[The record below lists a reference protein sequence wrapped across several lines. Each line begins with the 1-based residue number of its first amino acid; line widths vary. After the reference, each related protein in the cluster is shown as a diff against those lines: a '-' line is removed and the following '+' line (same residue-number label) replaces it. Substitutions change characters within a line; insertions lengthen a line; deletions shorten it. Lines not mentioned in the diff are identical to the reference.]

1 MSRQSRER
9 REPRRTG
16 VRRRGEGGRP
26 VRRRGAVALPSV
38 VAGVGMALSLPPW
51 GFWVLAF
58 PAAGLLFW
66 RLDGLPARTRLW
78 AGWCAGLGLFAL
90 GLMWAQA
97 FTLVGAIVLIAVEAL
112 FPALGC
118 LFTPRNGP
126 VRRALAFPAAMT
138 LSAAGRMRWPF
149 GGLPLGGVFLGQAD
163 GPVLNVARLG
173 GPLLLTAVVFVG
185 GVAVAALVEVMVYGG
200 RLRRVRAGA
209 GAGAASAADGA
220 ESSPP
225 APEQPGSAPRG
236 SPAGARTRLLV
247 GGVALAVVIV
257 ATVGGAVG
265 PDGGPARGVL
275 TAAAIQGGGKR
286 GLSKEQVN
294 PATVYA
300 AQLAAT
306 AEMQRLDHGHAP
318 QMVLWPEDVVSLS
331 HPLAGSHA
339 ERALGALARR
349 LHTTLI
355 AGVTATVSSTHFRNE
370 AVAWGPNGAE
380 VAHYEKVHRVPF
392 GEYIPYRGF
401 FKHIAN
407 LSKVPLNAIPG
418 HKSGLLRTPA
428 GPIGTMIS
436 FEVFFADRGRSAVR
450 AGADVLIL
458 PTNTSSYANAQVP
471 TQEVAASEI
480 QAVEEGR
487 NLLQAAPTGYSA
499 VISNRGALLQ
509 RSVLGRRQVLFA
521 DLPRRTGLTLYVRYG
536 DVPVFALAVL
546 ALLLGWAAGLGRRQ
560 GRRRHGRPQQL
571 RQEPG
576 ADKARE
582 APTETAGERH
592 PLPVAGGQVGQTRA
606 QP

>member
-1 MSRQSRER
+1 
-9 REPRRTG
+9 
-16 VRRRGEGGRP
+16 
-26 VRRRGAVALPSV
+26 
-38 VAGVGMALSLPPW
+38 MALSLPPW
-51 GFWVLAF
+51 GFWILAF

-78 AGWCAGLGLFAL
+78 AGWCAGLGLFVL

-97 FTLVGAIVLIAVEAL
+97 FTLFGAVVLIAFEAL

-118 LFTPRNGP
+118 LFTPRSGP
-126 VRRALAFPAAMT
+126 VHRALAFPAAMT
-138 LSAAGRMRWPF
+138 LAGAGRMRWPF
-149 GGLPLGGVFLGQAD
+149 GGLPLGGVFLGQAG
-163 GPVLNVARLG
+163 GPVINAARLG

-185 GVAVAALVEVMVYGG
+185 GVAVAALARALVAWVGPHLAPGTGTGTDTGTGANAHGSEAPTPDGNQP
-200 RLRRVRAGA
+200 RRAR
-209 GAGAASAADGA
+209 
-220 ESSPP
+220 
-225 APEQPGSAPRG
+225 RG
-236 SPAGARTRLLV
+236 SRARVWTEMLV
-247 GGVALAVVIV
+247 GGIALAVVVV
-257 ATVGGAVG
+257 ATVGGTVA

-286 GLSKEQVN
+286 GFSKEQIN

-300 AQLAAT
+300 AQVAAT

-339 ERALGALARR
+339 EKVLGALARS
-349 LHTTLI
+349 LHTTLV

-407 LSKVPLNAIPG
+407 LSAVPLNAIPG

-436 FEVFFADRGRSAVR
+436 FEVFYADRGRSAVR
-450 AGADVLIL
+450 AGADVLIV
-458 PTNTSSYANAQVP
+458 PTNTSSYRRAQVP

-480 QAVEEGR
+480 QAVEQGR
-487 NLLQAAPTGYSA
+487 DLLQAAPTGYSA
-499 VISNRGALLQ
+499 VVTNRGTVLRQ
-509 RSVLGRRQVLFA
+509 SVLGRRQVLFA
-521 DLPRRTGLTLYVRYG
+521 TLPRRNGLTLYVRYG
-536 DVPVFALAVL
+536 DVPVFALAIL
-546 ALLLGWAAGLGRRQ
+546 AFVVGWAGRRGWRRGHDGQ
-560 GRRRHGRPQQL
+560 HAPAGAAETVASGTVASGAQSGRSPY
-571 RQEPG
+571 
-576 ADKARE
+576 
-582 APTETAGERH
+582 
-592 PLPVAGGQVGQTRA
+592 LPVTGRA
-606 QP
+606 IDPQP

>member
-1 MSRQSRER
+1 
-9 REPRRTG
+9 
-16 VRRRGEGGRP
+16 
-26 VRRRGAVALPSV
+26 
-38 VAGVGMALSLPPW
+38 
-51 GFWVLAF
+51 
-58 PAAGLLFW
+58 
-66 RLDGLPARTRLW
+66 
-78 AGWCAGLGLFAL
+78 
-90 GLMWAQA
+90 
-97 FTLVGAIVLIAVEAL
+97 
-112 FPALGC
+112 
-118 LFTPRNGP
+118 

-138 LSAAGRMRWPF
+138 VAGAGRMRWPF
-149 GGLPLGGVFLGQAD
+149 GGLPLGGVFLGQAG
-163 GPVLNVARLG
+163 GPVINVARLG

-185 GVAVAALVEVMVYGG
+185 GVAVAALA
-200 RLRRVRAGA
+200 RALVAWAGPHLAPGTGTGTYTGTGA
-209 GAGAASAADGA
+209 NAHGSEAPTPDGN
-220 ESSPP
+220 
-225 APEQPGSAPRG
+225 QPRHARRG
-236 SPAGARTRLLV
+236 SRARVWTEILV
-247 GGVALAVVIV
+247 GGIALAVVVV
-257 ATVGGAVG
+257 ATVGGAVA

-286 GLSKEQVN
+286 GFSKEQIN

-300 AQLAAT
+300 AQFAAT

-339 ERALGALARR
+339 EKVLGALARS

-407 LSKVPLNAIPG
+407 LSAVPLNAIPG

-487 NLLQAAPTGYSA
+487 NLLQAAPTGYSDIVTPDGA
-499 VISNRGALLQ
+499 VRQ
-509 RSVLGRRQVLFA
+509 RSVLGRRQVLVADVGLRHGLTVFA
-521 DLPRRTGLTLYVRYG
+521 RLGEVPTELAAGFFVAVGWLLSWRRRRTA
-536 DVPVFALAVL
+536 PV
-546 ALLLGWAAGLGRRQ
+546 
-560 GRRRHGRPQQL
+560 
-571 RQEPG
+571 
-576 ADKARE
+576 
-582 APTETAGERH
+582 T
-592 PLPVAGGQVGQTRA
+592 
-606 QP
+606 

>member
-1 MSRQSRER
+1 
-9 REPRRTG
+9 
-16 VRRRGEGGRP
+16 
-26 VRRRGAVALPSV
+26 
-38 VAGVGMALSLPPW
+38 MALSLPPW
-51 GFWVLAF
+51 GFWILAF

-78 AGWCAGLGLFAL
+78 AGWCAGLGLFVL
-90 GLMWAQA
+90 GLMWARS
-97 FTLVGAIVLIAVEAL
+97 FTLIGAIVLIAVEAL

-118 LFTPRNGP
+118 LCTPRKGP
-126 VRRALAFPAAMT
+126 VRRALAFPGAMT
-138 LSAAGRMRWPF
+138 LAAAGRMRWPF

-163 GPVLNVARLG
+163 GPVINVARLG
-173 GPLLLTAVVFVG
+173 GPLLLTAMVFVG
-185 GVAVAALVEVMVYGG
+185 GVAIAALVEVVVATVGPRPM
-200 RLRRVRAGA
+200 RPGA
-209 GAGAASAADGA
+209 GAGASSRADGA
-220 ESSPP
+220 RSSPP
-225 APEQPGSAPRG
+225 APGRPGRAPRG
-236 SPAGARTRLLV
+236 SPARVRTELLV
-247 GGVALAVVIV
+247 GGAALAVVIV
-257 ATVGGAVG
+257 ATVGGAVA
-265 PDGGPARGVL
+265 PDGGPAHGVL

-286 GLSKEQVN
+286 GFSKEQVN

-370 AVAWGPNGAE
+370 AVAWGPNGTE

-392 GEYIPYRGF
+392 GEYVPYRGF

-436 FEVFFADRGRSAVR
+436 FEVFYADRGRSAVR

-458 PTNTSSYANAQVP
+458 PTNTSSYAAAQVP

-499 VISNRGALLQ
+499 VITNRGVLLQ

-536 DVPVFALAVL
+536 DVPVVALAVL
-546 ALLLGWAAGLGRRQ
+546 ALLVGWAAGLSRRQKQRQHGRRQ
-560 GRRRHGRPQQL
+560 KRRGVP
-571 RQEPG
+571 
-576 ADKARE
+576 D
-582 APTETAGERH
+582 APAAVSEVAGERY
-592 PLPVAGGQVGQTRA
+592 PLPVTGGEVRPDRP